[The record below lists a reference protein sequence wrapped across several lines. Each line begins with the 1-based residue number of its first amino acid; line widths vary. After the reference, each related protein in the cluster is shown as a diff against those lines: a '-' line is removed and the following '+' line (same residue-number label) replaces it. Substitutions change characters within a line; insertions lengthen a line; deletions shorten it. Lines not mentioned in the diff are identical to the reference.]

1 MLAQLLIQFQLPVA
15 PNATHVTALASTFNG
30 TAPIT
35 ELPDVLLTTI
45 NFLNEL
51 DDDEHNETAV
61 DRVRRSIE
69 SGKRNQLEKN
79 DWRDDAGEL
88 IVALTKQELNCLNDL
103 FCL

>member
-1 MLAQLLIQFQLPVA
+1 MLAQLLIQFQLPVS
-15 PNATHVTALASTFNG
+15 PNATHVAALAFNG
-30 TAPIT
+30 TTPST

-51 DDDEHNETAV
+51 DDEHNETAV

-79 DWRDDAGEL
+79 DWRDDAGE
-88 IVALTKQELNCLNDL
+88 A
-103 FCL
+103 